1 MMKSKLIFRNFYNKF
16 NKFSCEKD
24 IKFYPFYPGSYH
36 NISIRC
42 FTKKIEDNV
51 IEELKKR
58 GLINA
63 LTRLY
68 LLLSRKIISTL
79 DNEHLIENDF
89 LFCVLFCLEKVPIL

>member
-1 MMKSKLIFRNFYNKF
+1 MMKSKIIFRNIYNKF
-16 NKFSCEKD
+16 TKFSCEKG
-24 IKFYPFYPGSYH
+24 IKFYPFYHGSYH

-63 LTRLY
+63 LTRLH
-68 LLLSRKIISTL
+68 LFLSRKIISTL
-79 DNEHLIENDF
+79 DNEHLIDDF
-89 LFCVLFCLEKVPIL
+89 LFCVVLFCLEKVPIS